1 MSSNSRHG
9 ARDWPFIAD
18 YRQTQQGHMTAIAPE
33 VRQGKAALS
42 CFPTFE
48 ARERAFND
56 TVGRLVPYRL
66 AGPQRFW
73 AELSEI
79 SQSRLEAGG
88 ADRIAFITSNPRDCL
103 AFATPH
109 QVLTAACLRAGVPA
123 TAIAGETGSAA
134 EAFRLT
140 ANRHQP
146 LRTLS
151 GGESVKLAM
160 AKAAIAV
167 RNSDRLCIS
176 SPFSWLSAANTDLL
190 ARLLARYEDRG
201 LPVSIFALEA
211 EDDMSAVPSLAEAA
225 AGMPRVSF
233 SLRLAGVDARL
244 ATAVALATSDPPRV
258 HFADGAFALASPC
271 FLTGD
276 NGEGKSLLAKLM
288 TGAIAAHGLLRV
300 EPATGAQRPRMI
312 FQDVVAQMLSRTVAG
327 LVAEADDHVHAA
339 YHDLA
344 VGCRETTDS
353 PVAVSMAA
361 LPETPSLLE
370 IKLLLAAQRLS
381 PQTALLILDEP
392 DWGLSRQTAAAFV
405 LAVVGAAHRRGI
417 PVLVISHKPWWQ
429 PLARSCVKIAK
440 TMNRPEMPDN
450 RDGFLVTL
458 RKEF

>member
-1 MSSNSRHG
+1 
-9 ARDWPFIAD
+9 
-18 YRQTQQGHMTAIAPE
+18 MTAIAPE

-48 ARERAFND
+48 ARERAFSD

-79 SQSRLEAGG
+79 SQSRLDADG

-109 QVLTAACLRAGVPA
+109 QVLTAACLRAGVLAPA
-123 TAIAGETGSAA
+123 IPGETGSVA
-134 EAFRLT
+134 ETFRLT

-160 AKAAIAV
+160 AKAAIAAK
-167 RNSDRLCIS
+167 NSSKLCIS
-176 SPFSWLSAANTDLL
+176 SPFSWLSAANADLL
-190 ARLLARYEDRG
+190 VRLLDRYEDRD
-201 LPVSIFALEA
+201 LPISIFALEA
-211 EDDMSAVPSLAEAA
+211 EDDMTAVPSLAEAST
-225 AGMPRVSF
+225 GLPRVSF

-258 HFADGAFALASPC
+258 HFSDTAFTLASPC

-288 TGAIAAHGLLRV
+288 TGAIVGRGLLRI
-300 EPATGAQRPRMI
+300 EPATAAQRPRMI
-312 FQDVVAQMLSRTVAG
+312 FQDVVAQMLSRTVAE
-327 LVAEADDHVHAA
+327 LVDEAHDHVHAA

-344 VGCRETTDS
+344 AGYRETDDGT
-353 PVAVSMAA
+353 VALSMAM

-370 IKLLLAAQRLS
+370 IKLVLAAKRLS

-392 DWGLSRQTAAAFV
+392 DWGLSRQAAAAFV
-405 LAVVGAAHRRGI
+405 LAVVGVAHRRGI
-417 PVLVISHKPWWQ
+417 PVLVISHKPWWR
-429 PLARSCVKIAK
+429 PLARSCMTIAK
-440 TMNRPEMPDN
+440 TMAGTEIPDN
-450 RDGFLVTL
+450 RDGFSVTL
-458 RKEF
+458 AKES